1 MLKEAKKWVQTLE
14 DTLTQLSK
22 EFNKSIEELDDAFT
36 EWYDNGGSDFDLGG
50 PMSSPE
56 AFASEYR
63 ADRKEEA
70 ESEAYDE
77 VYKKMRAFAADRGY
91 DLEDGESKT
100 LSKRPRRTEIAYW
113 TVQTG
118 RSESL
123 SKTGLLTTRNKQS
136 VGLERSLRFST
147 IAIRVPPASVIKK
160 QKALSRRTRS
170 SKELSVPPLLRKHHL
185 ANRGIP
191 RGCARCTLILPH
203 TRTHSMR

>member
-63 ADRKEEA
+63 SDRKEEA
-70 ESEAYDE
+70 ESDAYDE

-91 DLEDGESKT
+91 DLEDGEIDDII
-100 LSKRPRRTEIAYW
+100 EGAEED
-113 TVQTG
+113 G
-118 RSESL
+118 D
-123 SKTGLLTTRNKQS
+123 S
-136 VGLERSLRFST
+136 VLDCADGALR
-147 IAIRVPPASVIKK
+147 
-160 QKALSRRTRS
+160 
-170 SKELSVPPLLRKHHL
+170 ELVEDWVADHQV
-185 ANRGIP
+185 
-191 RGCARCTLILPH
+191 
-203 TRTHSMR
+203 

>member
-14 DTLTQLSK
+14 ETLTKLAQ
-22 EFNKSIEELDDAFT
+22 EFNRSIEELDDAFA

-91 DLEDGESKT
+91 DLEDGE
-100 LSKRPRRTEIAYW
+100 I
-113 TVQTG
+113 
-118 RSESL
+118 ESIIEEAEED
-123 SKTGLLTTRNKQS
+123 GDS
-136 VGLERSLRFST
+136 VLDCADGALR
-147 IAIRVPPASVIKK
+147 
-160 QKALSRRTRS
+160 
-170 SKELSVPPLLRKHHL
+170 ELVEDWVADHQV
-185 ANRGIP
+185 
-191 RGCARCTLILPH
+191 
-203 TRTHSMR
+203 

>member
-14 DTLTQLSK
+14 ETLTQLSK
-22 EFNKSIEELDDAFT
+22 DFNKSIEELDDAFT

-91 DLEDGESKT
+91 DLEDGEIESIIEEAEEDGDCV
-100 LSKRPRRTEIAYW
+100 LECADGALRELTEDWVADH
-113 TVQTG
+113 Q
-118 RSESL
+118 E
-123 SKTGLLTTRNKQS
+123 
-136 VGLERSLRFST
+136 
-147 IAIRVPPASVIKK
+147 
-160 QKALSRRTRS
+160 
-170 SKELSVPPLLRKHHL
+170 
-185 ANRGIP
+185 
-191 RGCARCTLILPH
+191 
-203 TRTHSMR
+203 

>member
-14 DTLTQLSK
+14 ETLTKLAQ
-22 EFNKSIEELDDAFT
+22 EFNKSVEELDDAFT

-50 PMSSPE
+50 PYSSPE

-63 ADRKEEA
+63 ADRQDQA

-113 TVQTG
+113 TVPTG
-118 RSESL
+118 AQR
-123 SKTGLLTTRNKQS
+123 
-136 VGLERSLRFST
+136 
-147 IAIRVPPASVIKK
+147 A
-160 QKALSRRTRS
+160 RRR
-170 SKELSVPPLLRKHHL
+170 L
-185 ANRGIP
+185 
-191 RGCARCTLILPH
+191 GC
-203 TRTHSMR
+203 